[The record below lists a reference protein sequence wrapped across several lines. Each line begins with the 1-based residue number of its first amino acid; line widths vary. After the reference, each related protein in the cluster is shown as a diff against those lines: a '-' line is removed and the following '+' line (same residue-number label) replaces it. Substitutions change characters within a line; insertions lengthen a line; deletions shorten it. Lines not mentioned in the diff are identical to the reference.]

1 MNSKVKIEVFGIARD
16 PKTGQNSLS
25 LEKYFSLVRYLE
37 ASDVVS
43 KVDLHFID
51 ITKTAM
57 INYPAVQR
65 KLQEGHPIPI
75 VVIDGVVK
83 YYSIIPYEKV
93 YQDIKRI
100 LAAK

>member
-1 MNSKVKIEVFGIARD
+1 MNSKVKVEVFGIARD
-16 PKTGQNSLS
+16 PQTSQNSLP

-37 ASDVVS
+37 GSDIAG

-57 INYPAVQR
+57 TNYPAVQR
-65 KLQEGHPIPI
+65 KLQEGRQIPI
-75 VVIDGVVK
+75 VVIDEVVK

-100 LAAK
+100 LTVK